1 MNFDDFNYLYK
12 VKSKFY
18 ILKMFYLMNFN
29 DFKDDFDDFVQ
40 AEIRF

>member
-1 MNFDDFNYLYK
+1 MILISLYK

-18 ILKMFYLMNFN
+18 ILKMCLNE
-29 DFKDDFDDFVQ
+29 FKDDFDDFVQ